1 MEPKEKTSDKPKNGW
16 LQKLGKLVYET
27 DPSEIQEE
35 TSIPV
40 QTVNSGV
47 PNKFSY
53 SDIQQNT
60 NASPNTPS
68 MAFQNQNGM
77 FDEKF
82 YNSFL
87 QILEVNNIEG
97 MDYFEFSKVLKSLS
111 STGMADPLRYQAA
124 FSSLQANS
132 DLTKQRLLETADFYI
147 EKLDQEEKSFGVEMQ
162 SEVNNQVNSRLS
174 QAKSKQ
180 DEISK
185 KQEEINKLQS
195 EMGALQSEIGSL
207 NMEAQQTQA
216 KIESTAKNFKVS
228 LEVLKGQI
236 NLDKQNINT
245 YIQK

>member
-1 MEPKEKTSDKPKNGW
+1 MEQKEKTSEKPKKGW
-16 LQKLGKLVYET
+16 LQKLGNLVYET
-27 DPSEIQEE
+27 DPSTVQEE
-35 TSIPV
+35 TSTPV
-40 QTVNSGV
+40 QQLNSGI

-53 SDIQQNT
+53 SDIPQNT
-60 NASPNTPS
+60 NANIPS
-68 MAFQNQNGM
+68 MVMQGQNGM

-87 QILEVNNIEG
+87 QILEANNIDG

-111 STGMADPLRYQAA
+111 NTGMADPLRYQAA

-132 DLTKQRLLETADFYI
+132 NLTKQKLIETADFYI
-147 EKLDQEEKSFGVEMQ
+147 EKLDQEEKSFGAEMQ
-162 SEVNNQVNSRLS
+162 NEVDAQVNSRLY

-185 KQEEINKLQS
+185 KQEEINKLQN
-195 EMGALQSEIGSL
+195 EMGTLQGEIGSL

-216 KIESTAKNFKVS
+216 KIEATAKNFKVS
-228 LEVLKGQI
+228 LDVLKGQI